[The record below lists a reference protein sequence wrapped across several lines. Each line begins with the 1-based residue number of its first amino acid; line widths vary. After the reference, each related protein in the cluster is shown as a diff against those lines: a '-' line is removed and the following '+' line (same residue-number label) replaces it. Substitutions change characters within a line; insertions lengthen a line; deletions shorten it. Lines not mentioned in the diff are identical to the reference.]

1 MNQQQADLY
10 IYNFKYRVLE
20 EQMKNKKSKFFSKK
34 DKTRSIKGKL
44 MLVLFIVC
52 TLLLSA
58 TGVIISTTVNSRF
71 TENEKNILYETAQ
84 GVSKEAELFFE
95 RYVTIVQQM
104 AQDKNIQNF
113 LVSVKHREDILSNEN
128 FSIVRNTLIDTQ
140 KTQKDVILSAYIAE
154 ANPSYYVDD
163 LSGVS
168 DTSFDLSTREY
179 YITVTDGTV
188 NITEPY
194 VDVATGG
201 MVITITAPVYVNGKI
216 EGLTAIDITIDALS
230 KVVGDYKLGD
240 EGYFTLL
247 TRDNIITAHKDSDN
261 ILKSINDIGVSQNL
275 ISLIA
280 DNNNEVTEYTY
291 SNEKFMGNSVKVGN
305 TEWKIISAMP
315 KDEFTSSTGELI
327 KTILLIYILT
337 IIILSAVMFVILGIV
352 TKPIKM
358 VTEITNKL
366 AEGELDVS
374 IAVKSKDEIGALAKS
389 IESLTMRLKS
399 YISYIDESVNVL
411 DEFAE
416 GNLTIELKYDYAGE
430 FAKLKNALLHV
441 SDTLKETI
449 GKIKESAD
457 SINMNAE
464 QVSAGAQILAQ
475 GTTEQASAIE
485 ELSAEINEIY
495 TTIANNAEYAQN
507 AGEKALEA
515 SREVE
520 KGNVQMRDMLSAMDE
535 ISNSS
540 SEIGKIIKV
549 IDDIAFQT
557 NILALNAAVEAARAG
572 SAGKGFAVVADEVR
586 NLAQKSAEAA
596 KQTTALIENSI
607 NAIYKGTMLAD
618 EAGKS
623 LAGIVNKTSE
633 TNELINEV
641 VKATSQQTVSVNQIR
656 SGIEQISSVVQE
668 NAATAEASAANS
680 EELSGQVQ
688 ILNDLVNKFKIE
700 STEESQI

>member
-1 MNQQQADLY
+1 
-10 IYNFKYRVLE
+10 LE
-20 EQMKNKKSKFFSKK
+20 EQMKDKKSKFFSKK
-34 DKTRSIKGKL
+34 DKTKSIKGRL

-52 TLLLSA
+52 TLLLST
-58 TGVIISTTVNSRF
+58 TGIIISTTVNSRF
-71 TENEKNILYETAQ
+71 TENEKSILYETAQ

-113 LVSVKHREDILSNEN
+113 LVSVKHRDDILSNEN

-179 YITVTDGTV
+179 YITVTDGIV

-194 VDVATGG
+194 VDVATGS

-280 DNNNEVTEYTY
+280 DNSNEVTEYTY
-291 SNEKFMGNSVKVGN
+291 NNEKFMGNSVNVGN

-315 KDEFTSSTGELI
+315 KDEFTSNTGELI

-374 IAVKSKDEIGALAKS
+374 IAVKSRDEIGALAKS

-464 QVSAGAQILAQ
+464 QVSAGAQVLAQ

-700 STEESQI
+700 STEGSQI

>member
-1 MNQQQADLY
+1 
-10 IYNFKYRVLE
+10 
-20 EQMKNKKSKFFSKK
+20 MKNKKSKFFSKK

-179 YITVTDGTV
+179 YITVTDGIV

-194 VDVATGG
+194 VDVATGS

-275 ISLIA
+275 ISSIA

>member
-179 YITVTDGTV
+179 YITVTDGIV

-194 VDVATGG
+194 VDVATGS

-275 ISLIA
+275 ISSIA

>member
-1 MNQQQADLY
+1 
-10 IYNFKYRVLE
+10 
-20 EQMKNKKSKFFSKK
+20 MKNKKSKFFSKK
-34 DKTRSIKGKL
+34 DKTRSIKGRL

-52 TLLLSA
+52 TLLLST

-179 YITVTDGTV
+179 YITVTDGIV

-194 VDVATGG
+194 VDVATGS

-291 SNEKFMGNSVKVGN
+291 SNEKFMGNSVNVGN

-464 QVSAGAQILAQ
+464 QVSAGAQVLAQ

-700 STEESQI
+700 STEESQV

>member
-1 MNQQQADLY
+1 
-10 IYNFKYRVLE
+10 
-20 EQMKNKKSKFFSKK
+20 MKNKKSKFFSKK